1 MLSTLETPIGLEL
14 NEAVDTSHSQLL
26 NAQALDFL
34 LALHERFNEPRK
46 ELLKYR
52 QLTEKL
58 VDTTSQ
64 RPIICQPEQETPH
77 QGLPLPQLTQAVPA
91 EALTKE
97 AQNGHQLVNFNDC
110 ASSVEVIEAQ
120 EHLTNAIENRDAQ
133 EEYQVIFAPRALDFE
148 DRLFMIHD
156 RPGSASLIDFGLF
169 FFHNAHELLRQ
180 SFSPT
185 IYLTEVNS
193 VKEAHWWNEVF
204 AFAQSYLGLSNG
216 TLRVIVETSSLWSA
230 IELPKIAEKLSN
242 HLGAIASTPMDY
254 LANFLCKFEEEE
266 HLPNRDQLT
275 LNCPMFTALN
285 DLVVQ
290 VAHRH
295 GVPALYNSRGEFTR
309 EIDLRLECGFDGEI
323 VASAT
328 EAEAVLASYPKE
340 CVFNKRYDVTVTTDQ
355 LAKTP
360 LGTITMD
367 GVKACY
373 EQAKDG
379 DELARTMLT
388 SWVNCGC
395 KTVSGL
401 TITDELIKD
410 L

>member
-14 NEAVDTSHSQLL
+14 NEAVDTNYSRLL

-58 VDTTSQ
+58 VDTNAA
-64 RPIICQPEQETPH
+64 RPVICQPEKEISH
-77 QGLPLPQLTQAVPA
+77 KGLQHPQLTQAISA
-91 EALTKE
+91 EELTTI
-97 AQNGHQLVNFNDC
+97 QDTIGHLLVNLNDC
-110 ASSVEVIEAQ
+110 ATSMEVIEAQ
-120 EHLTNAIENRDAQ
+120 EILANSIENSKRSHR
-133 EEYQVIFAPRALDFE
+133 VLLAPRALDFE

-156 RPGSASLIDFGLF
+156 RPGSASLIDFGLY

-180 SFSPT
+180 EQAPSF
-185 IYLTEVNS
+185 YLTEINS

-204 AFAQSYLGLSNG
+204 AFAQSYLGLRNG
-216 TLRVIVETSSLWSA
+216 TLSVIIETSSLWSA

-242 HLGAIASTPMDY
+242 HLGALAATPMDY
-254 LANFLCKFEEEE
+254 LLNFLRKFEDTEY
-266 HLPNRDQLT
+266 LPNRDQLS
-275 LNCPMFTALN
+275 LECPMFKALN

-295 GVPALYNSRGEFTR
+295 GVPALYNSRGEFTK
-309 EIDLRLECGFDGEI
+309 ELALRVECGFDGEI
-323 VASAT
+323 VAT
-328 EAEAVLASYPKE
+328 QKEAENVLANYPE
-340 CVFNKRYDVTVTTDQ
+340 EPSLNKRYDVTVMIDQ

-360 LGTITMD
+360 LGTITME

-373 EQAKDG
+373 ELAKDG
-379 DELARTMLT
+379 DELARTMLN
-388 SWVNCGC
+388 SWVNCEC
-395 KTVSGL
+395 KTVGGL
-401 TITDELIKD
+401 TITNELIKD